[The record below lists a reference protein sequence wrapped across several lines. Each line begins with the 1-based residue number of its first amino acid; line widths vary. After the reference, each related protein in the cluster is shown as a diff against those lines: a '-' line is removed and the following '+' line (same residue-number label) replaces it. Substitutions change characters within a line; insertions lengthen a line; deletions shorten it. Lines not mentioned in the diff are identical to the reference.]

1 MSGRSREIQAGARRL
16 LAENR
21 GHQLA
26 ETRKQLGLAQKDIA
40 AALGVSIARISQI
53 EHGEVTSFE
62 VIARYVEAL
71 GGHLNLVA
79 DFGDRTVRLPV
90 SPWYRCARRRTGG
103 KIAGGN
109 APGRVVDLYRA
120 VLSG

>member
-1 MSGRSREIQAGARRL
+1 MPKRTPQDWESLEQELHAAGVTAEEIQAGARRL

-53 EHGEVTSFE
+53 EHGEVTSL
-62 VIARYVEAL
+62 AL
-71 GGHLNLVA
+71 GA
-79 DFGDRTVRLPV
+79 TATVP
-90 SPWYRCARRRTGG
+90 A
-103 KIAGGN
+103 AG
-109 APGRVVDLYRA
+109 APGGFIHGCLCGSSPLRPGYITVFQT
-120 VLSG
+120 